1 MTIYDFVEFFFSIIC
16 FWNKFSVTLQQIS
29 SKWNKKVKSEMS
41 KVKNLIIRLLLNP
54 HFQTFS
60 LSLNT
65 WTISPSNPAPRRS
78 LPSPTPHFRPMS
90 RRDGTDFH
98 PEGIPKA
105 KQKQSEDRASGA
117 IVFSHPKWQHAIINN
132 HQPPSKEL
140 KHKQQRLKDEPTLKS
155 KACLK
160 CLYFTNRLLLATPTR
175 PSKPSQS
182 RAPDCDGE
190 SHGTT
195 KLVGVTLKTKTL
207 KPIS

>member
-1 MTIYDFVEFFFSIIC
+1 M
-16 FWNKFSVTLQQIS
+16 QQIS

-54 HFQTFS
+54 TFK
-60 LSLNT
+60 LLT
-65 WTISPSNPAPRRS
+65 FHLTHERFHTSNPAPRRS
-78 LPSPTPHFRPMS
+78 LPSPTPHFRPMP

-105 KQKQSEDRASGA
+105 KQRQSKGRASGA

-132 HQPPSKEL
+132 HKPPSKEL

-155 KACLK
+155 QACLK
-160 CLYFTNRLLLATPTR
+160 CLYFTKRLLLATPTR
-175 PSKPSQS
+175 PSKTSQS
-182 RAPDCDGE
+182 RAPECDGE
-190 SHGTT
+190 SLGTT
-195 KLVGVTLKTKTL
+195 KSVGVTLKTKTL